1 MPHNCYFPTGK
12 TLDDSPGLAILVTCD
27 YEGTE
32 QSESTLPCTREDA
45 VEMKKTFDYFNYV
58 VHQLLNPA
66 KADITA
72 LLTEVTDSL
81 MTFNAE
87 KVEGGKV
94 MHFLD
99 RDPARVKVLLT
110 MENLL
115 TLIRLFYHLF
125 SIKQSSMSQSC
136 SLLMPAVG
144 T

>member
-1 MPHNCYFPTGK
+1 
-12 TLDDSPGLAILVTCD
+12 
-27 YEGTE
+27 
-32 QSESTLPCTREDA
+32 
-45 VEMKKTFDYFNYV
+45 
-58 VHQLLNPA
+58 
-66 KADITA
+66 
-72 LLTEVTDSL
+72 